1 MKKFKVMSKSDAQAY
16 SALIE
21 ESAIIISITDVS
33 DSDATFFINP
43 NIKGILR
50 LKFDD
55 VESDTP
61 NHISREQAKE
71 IIEFVSQHMDNID
84 LVIVHCGAGISR
96 SAGVC
101 AALMLI
107 INGSDKE
114 IFECSKYCPNRTCY
128 RYILDAYYGGYDE
141 DSIIEEKFKHN
152 FKLWWDDQNLE

>member
-1 MKKFKVMSKSDAQAY
+1 MNFKVMSKSDAQAY

-21 ESAIIISITDVS
+21 ERAIIISITDVS

-43 NIKGILR
+43 NIRDILR

-61 NHISREQAKE
+61 NHISREQAKR
-71 IIEFVSQHMDNID
+71 IIEFVSQHINDID
-84 LVIVHCGAGISR
+84 LILVHCGAGISR

-107 INGSDKE
+107 INGNDRD

-128 RYILDAYYGGYDE
+128 RYVLDAYYGGYEE
-141 DSIIEEKFKHN
+141 DSMVEEKFKRN
-152 FKLWWDDQNLE
+152 FELWLEDQDLE

>member
-1 MKKFKVMSKSDAQAY
+1 MNFKVMSKSDAQAY

-21 ESAIIISITDVS
+21 EKAIIISITDVS
-33 DSDATFFINP
+33 DSDATFFVNP
-43 NIKGILR
+43 NIKDILR

-61 NHISREQAKE
+61 NHISREQAKR
-71 IIEFVSQHMDNID
+71 IIEFVSQHINDID
-84 LVIVHCGAGISR
+84 LILVHCGAGISR

-107 INGSDKE
+107 INGNDRD

-128 RYILDAYYGGYDE
+128 RYVLDAYYGGYEE
-141 DSIIEEKFKHN
+141 DSMVEEKFKR
-152 FKLWWDDQNLE
+152 NLELWLEDQDLE

>member
-1 MKKFKVMSKSDAQAY
+1 MNFKVMSKSDAQAY

-21 ESAIIISITDVS
+21 EKAIIISITDVS
-33 DSDATFFINP
+33 DSDATFFVNP
-43 NIKGILR
+43 NIKDILR

-61 NHISREQAKE
+61 NHISREQAKR
-71 IIEFVSQHMDNID
+71 IIEFVSQHINDID
-84 LVIVHCGAGISR
+84 LILVHCGAGISR

-107 INGSDKE
+107 INGNDRD

-128 RYILDAYYGGYDE
+128 RYVLDAYYGGYEE
-141 DSIIEEKFKHN
+141 DSMVKEKFKR
-152 FKLWWDDQNLE
+152 NLELWLEDQDLE